1 MMSSRNIY
9 LYITPFFPSPESWR
23 GGYCLDA
30 VKAIMRDGRY
40 DVRVLVVG
48 KGEDYLWDGISV
60 ARFKKIIAPSG
71 IIPFALDWF
80 NNNLFIRKLKSLGID
95 FNDVAVC
102 HVNTL
107 ECGHYVSCFKR
118 INPQSKTIIQM
129 HFSYG
134 LHLDSG
140 RLGVIPFH
148 ATLLY
153 LYYRKICMNVDILA
167 FVSKMSRDTF
177 GKVYDRVPEGRV
189 KDVRDLLW
197 FGKYMPPLK
206 LPQQVVVYNG
216 IDRSLFFPGNKEPH
230 SGFVIG
236 CVANFQPLKDHLTLL
251 RAVNILKDKIDG
263 LKVRLI
269 GSGVMLKQCKQYVEE
284 NSLVDIVSFEKE
296 VDHRKLPEFYR
307 SLDLFV
313 LPSRLEGFLC
323 VCVESWACGT
333 PAIFCSGISLT
344 ELLSEKDKDKWLFK
358 PMDSEEL
365 ADKIVK
371 YKECRYVQSFTENL
385 NIDKIWRDFLD
396 ELEKL

>member
-1 MMSSRNIY
+1 MMSGRNIY

-80 NNNLFIRKLKSLGID
+80 NNNLFISKLKSLDID
-95 FNDVAVC
+95 FSKVAVC

-107 ECGHYVSCFKR
+107 ECGHYASCFKR
-118 INPQSKTIIQM
+118 INPQSETIIQI

-134 LHLDSG
+134 LHLGSG

-153 LYYRKICMNVDILA
+153 LYYRRICMNVDVLA

-206 LPQQVVVYNG
+206 LPQRMVVYNG
-216 IDRSLFFPGNKEPH
+216 IDTSLFFPRDNQSH

-269 GSGVMLKQCKQYVEE
+269 GSGVMLKKCKQYVEE
-284 NSLVDIVSFEKE
+284 NSLGDIVSFEKE
-296 VDHRKLPEFYR
+296 VDHRELPKFYR
-307 SLDLFV
+307 SIDLFV

-323 VCVESWACGT
+323 VCVESSACGT

-344 ELLSEKDKDKWLFK
+344 ELVSEEDKDKWLFK
-358 PMDSEEL
+358 PMDSVEL

-371 YKECRYVQSFTENL
+371 YKEHRYVQKFTENL
-385 NIDKIWRDFLD
+385 DIDKIWCDFLD
-396 ELEKL
+396 ELERL